1 MYVPVIRA
9 RVSLALVATF
19 LGLTAILHFIEPEFN
34 SGRLISEYQLGRHGW
49 MMSLAFCSFGL
60 GAILLV
66 QVIPPHLP
74 TGSGRLGRRGLW
86 LIAVALFAAGLFPPS
101 PTRPVVAYA
110 HGISGLVVIL
120 AAPIAFLLVGRSLA
134 HEPAWSGTARYLRWA
149 TPLAWVGMLSF
160 LGSVVV
166 FGRRAAADPPMALDP
181 AISISNRLM
190 MATYCLWFAVAA
202 WGAARRRARDAS

>member
-9 RVSLALVATF
+9 RVPLALVATF

-101 PTRPVVAYA
+101 PTRRVGASA
-110 HGISGLVVIL
+110 QGFSGLVVL
-120 AAPIAFLLVGRSLA
+120 RAPPIAFLLVGRSLA
-134 HEPAWSGTARYLRWA
+134 HDPAWWGTARSLRWA
-149 TPLAWVGMLSF
+149 PPLAWVGMLSF
-160 LGSVVV
+160 LGSV
-166 FGRRAAADPPMALDP
+166 FFSAPRAAADPPMALDP
-181 AISISNRLM
+181 A
-190 MATYCLWFAVAA
+190 
-202 WGAARRRARDAS
+202 